1 MIYDKTLGI
10 FAKSLP
16 VPLYVVGGFTRNYLI
31 DRSVS
36 CDVDLCGIL
45 TTQSLEIA
53 LKEVGAKVVATYPR
67 TGTIVFTLNGQK
79 YEYTTFRK
87 DGYSAGGKHTPD
99 SVEFTDDI
107 LEDALRRDFKC
118 NAVYYDL
125 KNDEFIDPLGGIEDI
140 KNKVLDTVKS
150 ADEVFS
156 HDGLRLM
163 RLARFS
169 GELGFTPTCQVVEGA
184 RKNARNIKD
193 ISPERIWTELQ
204 YICHAD
210 TKHPFSPGDGH
221 YRALK
226 VLDRTRVLDEI
237 FPSLAMGRGLVQ
249 RKDYHDYDVLEHS
262 LRCVLYADKKVR
274 ISALFHDV
282 AKSKLMLQK
291 GNAYGH
297 DKTGSI
303 MAKEILKGLKADN
316 KTIDKS
322 CRIIGAHML
331 DVDCKMKESKVRSFI
346 LSNADIFEEVLM
358 LKQAD
363 FSACKDDLSI
373 CPTVKKWKEIYNQ
386 MKKDGTPFTV
396 KELAV
401 NSGDVMNAGFNG
413 EDIGK
418 VLRRL
423 LKDCQNNPK
432 ENVKAKL
439 LQKIAKFK
447 EKSS

>member
-1 MIYDKTLGI
+1 
-10 FAKSLP
+10 
-16 VPLYVVGGFTRNYLI
+16 
-31 DRSVS
+31 
-36 CDVDLCGIL
+36 
-45 TTQSLEIA
+45 
-53 LKEVGAKVVATYPR
+53 
-67 TGTIVFTLNGQK
+67 
-79 YEYTTFRK
+79 
-87 DGYSAGGKHTPD
+87 
-99 SVEFTDDI
+99 
-107 LEDALRRDFKC
+107 
-118 NAVYYDL
+118 
-125 KNDEFIDPLGGIEDI
+125 
-140 KNKVLDTVKS
+140 
-150 ADEVFS
+150 
-156 HDGLRLM
+156 
-163 RLARFS
+163 
-169 GELGFTPTCQVVEGA
+169 
-184 RKNARNIKD
+184 
-193 ISPERIWTELQ
+193 
-204 YICHAD
+204 
-210 TKHPFSPGDGH
+210 
-221 YRALK
+221 
-226 VLDRTRVLDEI
+226 
-237 FPSLAMGRGLVQ
+237 
-249 RKDYHDYDVLEHS
+249 
-262 LRCVLYADKKVR
+262 
-274 ISALFHDV
+274 
-282 AKSKLMLQK
+282 MLQK

-297 DKTGSI
+297 DKTGSV

-331 DVDCKMKESKVRSFI
+331 DMDCKMKESKVRSFI

-396 KELAV
+396 KDLAV

-418 VLRRL
+418 VLKKL